1 MSCCEEAREQG
12 GGRDGERKLQHGRNR
27 RCPLCWKECRCR
39 QRPGT
44 KIPIQFSSPHPWF
57 PRQSGTS
64 TRHQRVF
71 LSGSSRAL
79 TTTTGWTEPSSRSSP
94 RWDNLLKHKNS
105 TPILKTVVQT
115 HCEDFYEQICSTERQ
130 RQGFWGAIQLVKNE
144 MHVAKA
150 FYFLFFGAFGSLFP
164 LLAVYFKVFC
174 CYPSYLANI
183 IHPPTGSGHGCSSMW
198 FLDRGEA
205 DRRVP
210 CNPLLARNLGQVLFF
225 LLFTHLFIP

>member
-1 MSCCEEAREQG
+1 MVRQTIGDEYKAPAGLPEWKQPSFDDDDRVDGAQQPFKPTARQY
-12 GGRDGERKLQHGRNR
+12 
-27 RCPLCWKECRCR
+27 
-39 QRPGT
+39 
-44 KIPIQFSSPHPWF
+44 F
-57 PRQSGTS
+57 
-64 TRHQRVF
+64 
-71 LSGSSRAL
+71 
-79 TTTTGWTEPSSRSSP
+79 
-94 RWDNLLKHKNS
+94 KHKNS
-105 TPILKTVVQT
+105 TPIHKTVVQT